1 MPVIEAQR
9 KHIAEMDR
17 MAYCSLA
24 SPSVHAL
31 SLVSQLKEQRDITG
45 LLMWEGRLLIHWLE
59 GKASQIEALWAE
71 VQNDPQ
77 QHCVVQLL
85 HQPCHAKRLFADW
98 QMRQTSRQEM
108 MVIVRKAKEQAS
120 HTSEN
125 QEQALQWQHAIST
138 LSILLN
144 PQLTRFYA
152 QATAAEKSAPEVG
165 A

>member
-1 MPVIEAQR
+1 MPVNAAHSE
-9 KHIAEMDR
+9 HIAGMDR
-17 MAYCSLA
+17 IAYCSLA
-24 SPSVHAL
+24 SPSVYAL
-31 SLVSQLKEQRDITG
+31 SLLSQLKEQRDITG
-45 LLMWEGRLLIHWLE
+45 LLIWEGRLLIHWLE
-59 GKASQIEALWAE
+59 GAPSQIEALWAE

-85 HQPCHAKRLFADW
+85 HQPFHAKRLFADW

-120 HTSEN
+120 HAGEN
-125 QEQALQWQHAIST
+125 QEQALPWHAIST

-152 QATAAEKSAPEVG
+152 QATAAEKFAPEVG

>member
-1 MPVIEAQR
+1 MPVSAAQSE
-9 KHIAEMDR
+9 HIAGMDR
-17 MAYCSLA
+17 IAYCSLA

-31 SLVSQLKEQRDITG
+31 SLVRQLKEQRDITG
-45 LLMWEGRLLIHWLE
+45 LLIWEGRLLIHWLE
-59 GKASQIEALWAE
+59 GSPSQIETLWAV

-85 HQPCHAKRLFADW
+85 RQPYHAKRLFADW
-98 QMRQTSRQEM
+98 QMRPTSRQEM

-120 HTSEN
+120 HANAN
-125 QEQALQWQHAIST
+125 QEQALQWQHGIST

-152 QATAAEKSAPEVG
+152 QATAKEKSEHEVR